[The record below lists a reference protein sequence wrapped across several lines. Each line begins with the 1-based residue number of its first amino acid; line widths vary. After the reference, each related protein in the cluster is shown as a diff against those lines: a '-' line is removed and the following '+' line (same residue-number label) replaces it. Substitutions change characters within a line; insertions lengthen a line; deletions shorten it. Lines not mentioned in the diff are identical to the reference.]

1 MGSAARA
8 NKITSGWI
16 LAVAKQ
22 IVAPVVV
29 VEKITLKKCGNQQ

>member
-1 MGSAARA
+1 MKMLVGSTARA

-16 LAVAKQ
+16 LVVAKQ

-29 VEKITLKKCGNQQ
+29 V